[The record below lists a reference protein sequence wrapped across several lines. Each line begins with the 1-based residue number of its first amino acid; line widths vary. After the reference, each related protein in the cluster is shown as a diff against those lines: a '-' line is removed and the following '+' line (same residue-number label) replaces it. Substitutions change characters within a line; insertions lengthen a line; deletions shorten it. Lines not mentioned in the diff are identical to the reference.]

1 MRASIVTRFVLLL
14 ASLLV
19 VNPHPAFGRQASAFT
34 QDIVLLL
41 DNSGSMRKNDPRFVT
56 KEAARQFVSRTPHS
70 GRLALLLF
78 DQEARLIVPLT
89 VMSDRQR
96 ELAISR
102 LDRINYRGLYTNIP
116 AAFEQALYELKTNG
130 REGALKS
137 IILLTDGIVDTGD
150 EGRDLERA
158 RWLREELAADAAR
171 LGITVFGIGLGAK
184 SDIQL
189 LQSLAQRTQGDYFR
203 ASKPDDLSE
212 ILIRIEK
219 AMAQSLASRIALN
232 ETKPEKVTVAGEK
245 VTEPSKELSKAA
257 QIPDVKPID
266 SSPKSTHTI
275 PIPPPVPK
283 PQQSVKPQ
291 PAGEAWPPYFD
302 LRTLGLGAAGLLLVA
317 LAFSLLT
324 RSRRYASSKKD
335 MARGPL
341 SVERIPTTYLYDIN
355 GITDFE
361 RYELRGRVTQI
372 GRIPPDQR
380 ETVEHIVIPLPT
392 VGRRHAVLEYKH
404 HTFWLV
410 DQNSVNGTFVNGQ
423 RVFDEVCLKHGDRI
437 RFHEAEFEFVQEGMD
452 RADQT
457 LLVTRVKGALA
468 GPDTKY
474 DHEPM
479 VSKWVKDLVPD
490 SANKQPDDRAQVSEE
505 SAAEFLG
512 QKIGHEFA
520 EDLASKVRL
529 ATGQSVAEISL
540 REETL
545 AGETEPPDPTE
556 HMHADKIRTAMESAG
571 EDRKSRLPA
580 FAIKKDPPLSG
591 VPDEETTTRKIKR
604 KVTDEGGFEETLPS
618 KRIAKNSWK
627 DFFGE

>member
-1 MRASIVTRFVLLL
+1 MQGSIVTRFVLLL
-14 ASLLV
+14 AGLLA
-19 VNPHPAFGRQASAFT
+19 VNFHPAFGQQASAFT

-41 DNSGSMRKNDPRFVT
+41 DNSGSMKKNDPRFVT

-89 VMSDRQR
+89 VMSDPQR
-96 ELAISR
+96 ELAISG

-150 EGRDLERA
+150 KGRDLERA

-203 ASKPDDLSE
+203 AYRPEDLSG
-212 ILIRIEK
+212 ILVRIEK
-219 AMAQSLASRIALN
+219 AMAQSLALRIALN
-232 ETKPEKVTVAGEK
+232 QTKAEKVTVAGEK
-245 VTEPSKELSKAA
+245 VTEPSKELSKEA

-266 SSPKSTHTI
+266 PSPKSTHTT

-283 PQQSVKPQ
+283 RPQSVKPQ
-291 PAGEAWPPYFD
+291 PAGEAWPPYLD

-324 RSRRYASSKKD
+324 RSRRYASSEKD
-335 MARGPL
+335 TAIGPL

-361 RYELRGRVTQI
+361 RYELKGRVIQI

-380 ETVEHIVIPLPT
+380 EMVEHIVIPLPT

-410 DQNSVNGTFVNGQ
+410 DQKSVNGTFVNGQ

-479 VSKWVKDLVPD
+479 VSKWVNDLVPD
-490 SANKQPDDRAQVSEE
+490 NANKRPADRAQVSDE
-505 SAAEFLG
+505 SAAEFLD

-529 ATGQSVAEISL
+529 ATGQSVAEIPT

-556 HMHADKIRTAMESAG
+556 HMHADKIRTAMENAG
-571 EDRKSRLPA
+571 EDRKSCPSA
-580 FAIKKDPPLSG
+580 FATTKDSPLSG
-591 VPDEETTTRKIKR
+591 LPDEETTTRKIKR
-604 KVTDEGGFEETLPS
+604 KVTDERGFEETLPS

>member
-1 MRASIVTRFVLLL
+1 MQGSIVARFVLLVACFL
-14 ASLLV
+14 A
-19 VNPHPAFGRQASAFT
+19 VNPHPAFGQQASAFT

-41 DNSGSMRKNDPRFVT
+41 DNSGSMKRNDPRFVT
-56 KEAARQFVSRTPHS
+56 KEAARQFVSRIPHS

-89 VMSDRQR
+89 VMSDAQR
-96 ELAISR
+96 EQALSS
-102 LDRINYRGLYTNIP
+102 LDRINYRGLFTNIP

-130 REGALKS
+130 REDALKS

-150 EGRDLERA
+150 KGRDLERS

-171 LGITVFGIGLGAK
+171 QGITVFGIGLGAK

-203 ASKPDDLSE
+203 ASEPDDLSE

-219 AMAQSLASRIALN
+219 AMAQKLAARIALN
-232 ETKPEKVTVAGEK
+232 KTKTEKVTVAEEK
-245 VTEPSKELSKAA
+245 VTEPSKAA
-257 QIPDVKPID
+257 QIPNARPNDI
-266 SSPKSTHTI
+266 SPKSAHKT
-275 PIPPPVPK
+275 PLPPAVPK
-283 PQQSVKPQ
+283 LQQPAKPQ
-291 PAGEAWPPYFD
+291 PAGETWPPYLD
-302 LRTLGLGAAGLLLVA
+302 LRTLGLGAAAFLLVA

-335 MARGPL
+335 TAIGPL

-361 RYELRGRVTQI
+361 RYELRGRVTQV

-410 DQNSVNGTFVNGQ
+410 DQKSVNGTFVNGQ

-437 RFHEAEFEFVQEGMD
+437 RFHEAEFEFVQEAMD

-468 GPDTKY
+468 GPATKY

-479 VSKWVKDLVPD
+479 VSKWVRDLVPD
-490 SANKQPDDRAQVSEE
+490 SADNRPTDHAQVNDEIP
-505 SAAEFLG
+505 AEQILDR
-512 QKIGHEFA
+512 KMGHEFA

-529 ATGQSVAEISL
+529 ATGESVTEISPKKEPL
-540 REETL
+540 T
-545 AGETEPPDPTE
+545 GEIDPPDATE

-571 EDRKSRLPA
+571 EDRKSRSQA
-580 FAIKKDPPLSG
+580 SAITKDPSLSH
-591 VPDEETTTRKIKR
+591 VPAEDTTTRQIKR
-604 KVTDEGGFEETLPS
+604 TVTEKGGFEETLPS